1 MNLWSLLFS
10 QFANVGIAII
20 CFLIRKQQNINPKG
34 NCVGS
39 SDDGISATLLAPEDI
54 AAPAITGFQDTA
66 DSILEEA
73 SVDQTEVILIFMLCL
88 YKVSLFLFS

>member
-1 MNLWSLLFS
+1 MNP
-10 QFANVGIAII
+10 
-20 CFLIRKQQNINPKG
+20 RG

-54 AAPAITGFQDTA
+54 AAPAITGFQETA

-73 SVDQTEVILIFMLCL
+73 SVDQTEVIFIFFVSVRCITDSF
-88 YKVSLFLFS
+88 YKRFAF

>member
-1 MNLWSLLFS
+1 M
-10 QFANVGIAII
+10 Q
-20 CFLIRKQQNINPKG
+20 KQQNMNPRG

-54 AAPAITGFQDTA
+54 AAPAITGFQETA

-73 SVDQTEVILIFMLCL
+73 SVDQTEVIFIFF
-88 YKVSLFLFS
+88 VSVRCITVSF